1 VSVDNLH
8 PWEECS
14 NKGICDRKS
23 GLCDCFTG
31 YEGVACQRSMCPDN
45 CNGRGICLPEKY
57 LAVKAGH
64 TYNLPWDSMKE
75 VGCYCDKGYR
85 GSSCDESECP
95 SGPDPLEGYGNEAG
109 RDCSGRG
116 LCDYN
121 IGLCECFLGFFGKMC
136 EHQTVIA

>member
-1 VSVDNLH
+1 V
-8 PWEECS
+8 ECS

-57 LAVKAGH
+57 LAVKAGK

-75 VGCYCDKGYR
+75 V
-85 GSSCDESECP
+85 SSCIDIYIYLYIHTYIHHRYEVI
-95 SGPDPLEGYGNEAG
+95 
-109 RDCSGRG
+109 RVRVG
-116 LCDYN
+116 LV
-121 IGLCECFLGFFGKMC
+121 G
-136 EHQTVIA
+136 